1 LLLSMHGHGKAANR
15 CLGQKRSANLSLS
28 AYMQVGGANETNG
41 QRCFSS
47 PAPAALRPILV
58 RLQPA
63 QLAALDAWIARQDAQ
78 LSRPEAI
85 RRLLEQALAVSQPV
99 KSRIQKARWLLR
111 SWTGFLIHL
120 LLMKSGNAENG
131 GSSKGRKNFEIC
143 ATLSARD
150 RRAKSKRA
158 ICRPTNSKLER
169 WLSSNRQRIEMRVV
183 STRCSS
189 CSAVMA
195 NATCSSRRN
204 GVVVA

>member
-1 LLLSMHGHGKAANR
+1 MRNNLLLSMHGHGKAANR

-85 RRLLEQALAVSQPV
+85 RRLLEQALAVSQPA
-99 KSRIQKARWLLR
+99 KSRTQKARSTALDLASTQLDRLLDP
-111 SWTGFLIHL
+111 
-120 LLMKSGNAENG
+120 
-131 GSSKGRKNFEIC
+131 
-143 ATLSARD
+143 SAPD
-150 RRAKSKRA
+150 
-158 ICRPTNSKLER
+158 EE
-169 WLSSNRQRIEMRVV
+169 RQRRKRRLLKGPKEFRDMRD
-183 STRCSS
+183 
-189 CSAVMA
+189 AVR
-195 NATCSSRRN
+195 SRSKS
-204 GVVVA
+204 

>member
-1 LLLSMHGHGKAANR
+1 MKRQSAAPPKKRGPPATGK
-15 CLGQKRSANLSLS
+15 G
-28 AYMQVGGANETNG
+28 E
-41 QRCFSS
+41 
-47 PAPAALRPILV
+47 PILV

-99 KSRIQKARWLLR
+99 KSRTQKLDRRLSTWLLC

-131 GSSKGRKNFEIC
+131 GSLKGRKNFEIC

-150 RRAKSKRA
+150 RRAKSKGA
-158 ICRPTNSKLER
+158 IFRPTNSKSER
-169 WLSSNRQRIEMRVV
+169 
-183 STRCSS
+183 
-189 CSAVMA
+189 
-195 NATCSSRRN
+195 
-204 GVVVA
+204 